1 MNFLKDFVDKIFI
14 IDSNQFKKY
23 IIIFFI
29 TILSLIFL
37 IQIFFYFQKKNIYL
51 REKKVSDFRSKI
63 NKLIIK
69 KELAEKNK
77 QTIDKMLNEN
87 PSFRIKEYVLNIV
100 KKNNLLNNSS
110 SDFDNIRENPSKP
123 GYKELLINIDLKN
136 LTTKQLLTILTDM
149 ESDPKVL
156 FKEISV
162 NSDENE
168 KKLNLVAVLSTI
180 KFS

>member
-110 SDFDNIRENPSKP
+110 GDFDNIRENPSKP